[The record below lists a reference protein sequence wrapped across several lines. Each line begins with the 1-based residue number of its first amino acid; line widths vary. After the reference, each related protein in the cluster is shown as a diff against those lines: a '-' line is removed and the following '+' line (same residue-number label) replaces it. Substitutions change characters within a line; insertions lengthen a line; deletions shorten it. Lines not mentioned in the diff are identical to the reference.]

1 MLADLQEE
9 FPEDVPDPY
18 DDEADEYASEEQDIE
33 DAPDTDRAALETGRK
48 LLSSPQADSFKPP
61 AKIFAEFNEDFTVP
75 QDPRFAKLAFDE
87 SFPGLDTSTARS
99 KPRAYDPEEYNPRYL
114 NEADIIFAQ
123 RDLEE
128 KKRNEEMFQKRS
140 NVGFVTLGFASIF
153 AFGLSF
159 WQLYLMNV
167 NRRSIEI
174 DDYLLAV
181 QSWKNEHRYPFESL

>member
-1 MLADLQEE
+1 M
-9 FPEDVPDPY
+9 
-18 DDEADEYASEEQDIE
+18 S
-33 DAPDTDRAALETGRK
+33 
-48 LLSSPQADSFKPP
+48 
-61 AKIFAEFNEDFTVP
+61 
-75 QDPRFAKLAFDE
+75 QDPRLAKLAFDE
-87 SFPGLDTSTARS
+87 SFPGLDTSITRS
-99 KPRAYDPEEYNPRYL
+99 KPRAYDPEEYNPRFL

-128 KKRNEEMFQKRS
+128 KNRNEEMFQKRS

-153 AFGLSF
+153 AFSLSF
-159 WQLYLMNV
+159 WQLYLMHV